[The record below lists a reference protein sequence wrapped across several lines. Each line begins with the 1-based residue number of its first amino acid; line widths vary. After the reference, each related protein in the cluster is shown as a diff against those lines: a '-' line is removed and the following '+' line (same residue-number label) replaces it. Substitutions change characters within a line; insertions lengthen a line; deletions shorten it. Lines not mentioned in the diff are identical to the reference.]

1 MSRSRRPS
9 ELGALLA
16 KALAN
21 LAAFDRDQ
29 HNVTERLRD
38 WSSGVSSSASGPGQK
53 NAVSDPTGT
62 AALGRDAWGAMRG
75 EIEAAVLAVH
85 RSALDLERVRRTVME
100 PPLAKEP
107 EQRGLAHCANALGCP
122 DDAWAEKAGQCNA
135 CRTYFVRNNRYR
147 PGARESA

>member
-9 ELGALLA
+9 ELGVLLN
-16 KALAN
+16 KAIAN
-21 LAAFDRDQ
+21 LEAFEDDQ
-29 HNVTERLRD
+29 RHVVERLRD
-38 WSSGVSSSASGPGQK
+38 WSTGVSSASSGPGQK

-62 AALGRDAWGAMRG
+62 AALGRDLWGAMRG
-75 EIEAAVLAVH
+75 EIEAAILAVH

-107 EQRGLAHCANALGCP
+107 ELRGLAHCANALGCP

-135 CRTYFVRNNRYR
+135 CRTYFVRNGRYR
-147 PGARESA
+147 PGASKTA